1 MGQSG
6 ILDVENNVHLFTLHH
21 VFLRRINRPLDEYKG
36 ITTTGPHVNNVVV
49 TPVNFTGIEDIRTS
63 VEVHTQNLDFDPSNL
78 GIDEYESVLNFI
90 YTILDT

>member
-1 MGQSG
+1 MS
-6 ILDVENNVHLFTLHH
+6 IRACT
-21 VFLRRINRPLDEYKG
+21 
-36 ITTTGPHVNNVVV
+36 TTTGPHVNNVVV
-49 TPVNFTGIEDIRTS
+49 TPVNFTGIEEIRTS